1 MGLGWD
7 LVITRPNL
15 SNLFHMLSVGSLN
28 IHESRSISSFIIRV
42 RPSSQQSKNSKMF
55 QTSKHLPKK
64 KNPLR
69 LQSHLVAAA
78 ETPPLFLDRRRPPSG
93 GAHVRPDVLQ
103 PLLQLVVR
111 LTNGGL
117 LFSSCQWIFKKK
129 REEFFIDSNS
139 SSCHC
144 HGFASYRRAHRQFV
158 VRRFG

>member
-1 MGLGWD
+1 MNHAQLAHSSSESD
-7 LVITRPNL
+7 HRVNNQKTRKC
-15 SNLFHMLSVGSLN
+15 SKRLN
-28 IHESRSISSFIIRV
+28 I
-42 RPSSQQSKNSKMF
+42 F
-55 QTSKHLPKK
+55 QKK
-64 KNPLR
+64 KKPLR

-129 REEFFIDSNS
+129 ERNFSLIRIRQVVTAMDSPVMVALIVS
-139 SSCHC
+139 LL
-144 HGFASYRRAHRQFV
+144 FV
-158 VRRFG
+158 VSGE